1 MAKSTASKAERAAKK
16 AVKKTHAAT
25 IAAAILFLA
34 LGAAAGFFTYRYLT
48 KNDEFVLR
56 GESVVWLNVGEEY
69 VEEGVHIVSFGRDV
83 SEKVTVGGDEL
94 DVNAEE
100 IYQIVYKVEDIR
112 WGNFQRVRTVI
123 VGNPEGAEDYRN
135 G

>member
-69 VEEGVHIVSFGRDV
+69 VEEGVHIVSFGRDI
-83 SEKVTVGGDEL
+83 SAKVAVGGDEL

-100 IYQIVYKVEDIR
+100 IYQIVYTVEDIR
-112 WGNFQRVRTVI
+112 WGEYQRVRTVI

>member
-1 MAKSTASKAERAAKK
+1 MARSTASEAKNAARK

-25 IAAAILFLA
+25 VVLAILFLVI
-34 LGAAAGFFTYRYLT
+34 GAAAGFFAYRYVT
-48 KNDEFVLR
+48 RNDEFVLR